1 MSVDIDLSYIGEV
14 VYEDLADVRERA
26 LAEVRKCAEQLGYS
40 PSYGKGQHAGRTIR
54 LPYDSGQ
61 VKVDVNF
68 MNRVTLFDE
77 VELKS
82 SIDPSMSFKTLSP
95 YDLFGGKVRALLGRA
110 TVRDLY
116 DIKTI
121 FEGMGRFDEEKA
133 HASFLLYA
141 SLADLFPHA
150 FEKSFTDGFDER
162 FSLSDEDVERDLVPM
177 LRYEEK
183 APSVDELKDCAKE
196 FVREMVD
203 PRDGIE
209 RAYLAQMRGA
219 LFSPELILPRQ
230 AAERAL
236 KFPEALWKVKNL
248 EKYVELPEYGAQPRI
263 ARRPAPRASHQ
274 ESGLEKHSAQSRT
287 RNLSTQQG
295 KGLGPKGR

>member
-1 MSVDIDLSYIGEV
+1 MSIDIDLSYIGEV
-14 VYEDLADVRERA
+14 VYEGLADVRERT

-40 PSYGKGQHAGRTIR
+40 PSYGKGQQAGRTIR

-116 DIKTI
+116 DIKTM
-121 FEGMGRFDEEKA
+121 FEG
-133 HASFLLYA
+133 
-141 SLADLFPHA
+141 
-150 FEKSFTDGFDER
+150 
-162 FSLSDEDVERDLVPM
+162 
-177 LRYEEK
+177 
-183 APSVDELKDCAKE
+183 
-196 FVREMVD
+196 
-203 PRDGIE
+203 
-209 RAYLAQMRGA
+209 
-219 LFSPELILPRQ
+219 
-230 AAERAL
+230 
-236 KFPEALWKVKNL
+236 L
-248 EKYVELPEYGAQPRI
+248 EKYGSKPKA
-263 ARRPAPRASHQ
+263 ARRPTPRASHQ
-274 ESGLEKHSAQSRT
+274 ESCLEKHGAQSRT